1 MIFPLKLRRRYKA
14 KLMHIPAAFAP
25 LRETEFRRYYLG
37 QLVSVLGTWM
47 QAIALPWL
55 AYTISGQMLL
65 PPFAGV
71 LGDFVNKRK
80 LLIALYLT
88 QMVPVVILATLTYL
102 GKVEI
107 WHIMVLATVIGL
119 CSGVEMPIR
128 WASFSEM
135 LKDKTLLPNAIA
147 LNAAAL
153 NLGRVLGPAIGGALI
168 AWVGESACFAINAIS
183 FLAVVSQLARAS
195 WGDVAPRTERA
206 QVWESFKAGGRAA
219 FGDPFVRLSLITVSI
234 ISFALGNYST
244 VMPVFAKDVLKGDA
258 QTLGALMSCMGI
270 GALASTIYLA
280 TRKGRGLPQ
289 LVIFAS
295 ITGGISYLLLGLT
308 RSLSMAPLLMI
319 GVGMG
324 MILTFASINTMIQL
338 RVDASVRA
346 RVMGFYSW
354 AVMGLAP
361 ASAFVAGSLIDLIGA
376 PKTVMFA
383 GALSVVGGLFFARGT
398 RKLSA

>member
-1 MIFPLKLRRRYKA
+1 
-14 KLMHIPAAFAP
+14 MHVPAAFAP
-25 LRETEFRRYYLG
+25 LREPEFRRYYLG

-55 AYTISGQMLL
+55 AYTISGSAIVVGTVAFCGSIGQMIL

-80 LLIALYLT
+80 LLIGLYMAQIVPCASLALLAYFGKMQVWHL
-88 QMVPVVILATLTYL
+88 MLLATLN
-102 GKVEI
+102 
-107 WHIMVLATVIGL
+107 GL
-119 CSGVEMPIR
+119 CTGVEMPIR

-135 LKDKTLLPNAIA
+135 LKDKRLLPNAIA

-168 AWVGESACFAINAIS
+168 AWVGEAACFAINALS
-183 FLAVVSQLARAS
+183 FFAVISQLVRAK
-195 WGDVAPRTERA
+195 WGEVAAKTERPK
-206 QVWESFKAGGRAA
+206 VWESFREGARAS
-219 FGDPFVRLSLITVSI
+219 FGDPVVRLGLITVSVV
-234 ISFALGNYST
+234 SFALGNYST

-289 LVIFAS
+289 LIIFAS
-295 ITGGISYLLLGLT
+295 VTGGTAYVLLGLT
-308 RSLSMAPLLMI
+308 RSLSLAPLLMI

-324 MILTFASINTMIQL
+324 MILTFSSINTMIQL
-338 RVDASVRA
+338 HVEASVRA

-354 AVMGLAP
+354 AVTGLAP
-361 ASAFVAGSLIDLIGA
+361 ASAFAAGSLIEAMGA
-376 PKTVMFA
+376 PKTIIFA
-383 GALSVVGGLFFARGT
+383 GALSIIGGAFFAIQ
-398 RKLSA
+398 RKKT

>member
-1 MIFPLKLRRRYKA
+1 
-14 KLMHIPAAFAP
+14 MHIPASFAP

-55 AYTISGQMLL
+55 AYTISGSALVVGTVAFCGSIGQMIL

-80 LLIALYLT
+80 LLIGLYVAQIIPCAALA
-88 QMVPVVILATLTYL
+88 VLAYL
-102 GKVEI
+102 GKMQV
-107 WHIMVLATVIGL
+107 WHLMVLATLNGL
-119 CSGVEMPIR
+119 CTGVEMPIR

-135 LKDKTLLPNAIA
+135 LKDKSLLPNAIA

-168 AWVGESACFAINAIS
+168 AWVGEAACFAINAIS
-183 FLAVVSQLARAS
+183 FLAVISQLVRAR
-195 WGDVAPRTERA
+195 WGEVAARKERPK
-206 QVWESFKAGGRAA
+206 VWESFRAGAKAS
-219 FGDPFVRLSLITVSI
+219 FGDPFVRLGLITVSVV
-234 ISFALGNYST
+234 SFALGNYST
-244 VMPVFAKDVLKGDA
+244 VLPVFAKDVLKGDA
-258 QTLGALMSCMGI
+258 QTLGALMSCMGV

-289 LVIFAS
+289 LIIFAS
-295 ITGGISYLLLGLT
+295 ITGGAAYVLLGLT

-324 MILTFASINTMIQL
+324 MILTFSSINTMIQL
-338 RVDASVRA
+338 HVEASVRA

-354 AVMGLAP
+354 AVTGLAP
-361 ASAFVAGSLIDLIGA
+361 ASAFAAGSLIEFIGA
-376 PKTVMFA
+376 PKTVVLA
-383 GALSVVGGLFFARGT
+383 GTLSIVGGVAFAMMHS
-398 RKLSA
+398 KK

>member
-1 MIFPLKLRRRYKA
+1 
-14 KLMHIPAAFAP
+14 MHLPASFAP

-55 AYTISGQMLL
+55 AYTISGSALVVGTVAFCGSIGQMIL

-80 LLIALYLT
+80 LLIGLYLA
-88 QMVPVVILATLTYL
+88 QIIPCAALALLAYLGKMQVWHLMLLATLN
-102 GKVEI
+102 
-107 WHIMVLATVIGL
+107 GL
-119 CSGVEMPIR
+119 CTGVEMPIR

-168 AWVGESACFAINAIS
+168 AWVGEAACFAINALS
-183 FLAVVSQLARAS
+183 FLAVISQLVQAKWGEVAVKKERPKVWASFREGARAS
-195 WGDVAPRTERA
+195 
-206 QVWESFKAGGRAA
+206 
-219 FGDPFVRLSLITVSI
+219 FGDPFVRLGLITVSVV
-234 ISFALGNYST
+234 SFALGNYST
-244 VMPVFAKDVLKGDA
+244 VLPVFAKDVLKGDA

-289 LVIFAS
+289 LIIFAS
-295 ITGGISYLLLGLT
+295 VTGGAAYVLLGLT
-308 RSLSMAPLLMI
+308 RSLSLAPLLMI

-324 MILTFASINTMIQL
+324 MILTFSSINTMIQL
-338 RVDASVRA
+338 HVDASVRA

-354 AVMGLAP
+354 AVTGLAP
-361 ASAFVAGSLIDLIGA
+361 ASAFAAGTLIEAMGA
-376 PKTVMFA
+376 PKTVILA
-383 GALSVVGGLFFARGT
+383 GILSIIGGVIFSIH
-398 RKLSA
+398 RKKD

>member
-1 MIFPLKLRRRYKA
+1 MQL
-14 KLMHIPAAFAP
+14 PASFAP
-25 LRETEFRRYYLG
+25 LRETEFRRYYIG

-55 AYTISGQMLL
+55 AYTISGSALVVGTVAFCGSIGQMIL

-80 LLIALYLT
+80 LLVALYIA
-88 QMVPVVILATLTYL
+88 QMVPVTILAVLAYF
-102 GKVEI
+102 GKIEV
-107 WHIMVLATVIGL
+107 WHLMVLATLIGL

-168 AWVGESACFAINAIS
+168 AWVGEAACFALNAIS
-183 FLAVVSQLARAS
+183 FLGVISQLLRANWGEVAKQTERPKVWASFREGARAS
-195 WGDVAPRTERA
+195 
-206 QVWESFKAGGRAA
+206 
-219 FGDPFVRLSLITVSI
+219 FGDPFVRLGLITVSI
-234 ISFALGNYST
+234 VSFSLGNYST
-244 VMPVFAKDVLKGDA
+244 VLPVFAKDVLKGDA
-258 QTLGALMSCMGI
+258 QTLGAMMSCMGI
-270 GALASTIYLA
+270 GALASTIFLA

-289 LVIFAS
+289 LIIFAS
-295 ITGGISYLLLGLT
+295 IVGGASYVLLGLT
-308 RSLSMAPLLMI
+308 RTLSLAPLLMI

-324 MILTFASINTMIQL
+324 MILTFSSINTMIQL
-338 RVDASVRA
+338 HVQANVRA

-354 AVMGLAP
+354 AVTGLSP
-361 ASAFVAGSLIDLIGA
+361 AAAFSAGALIEAMGA
-376 PKTVMFA
+376 PKTVVLT
-383 GALSVVGGLFFARGT
+383 GILSIVGGIIFAIN
-398 RKLSA
+398 RKKG